1 MQSMT
6 TNYFNAID
14 ASVRRIKA
22 KAELYNGDALV
33 TTYTQND
40 AIKSIDIQRVGEDSK
55 FFGIGITHRLNIK
68 LRDVPRE
75 INITTANHFKIS
87 LGAVLSTG
95 AIEYATF
102 PNAFVTEVN
111 RDENTNELS
120 ITAYDILNDAKK
132 LVVNDLELLAP
143 YTIKDVVNA
152 VGAKIGASSVICGT
166 NILNLIKTTKNYN
179 GAIESNL
186 TANSVNI
193 TSSSTGTYTFVGFKL
208 EIPTGS
214 YVLSGVANWDDDSYE
229 ANPKAIAN
237 ISVYKKGT
245 YDNRLNNFEM
255 SWNSDTEG
263 QRRFKEFVIEDN
275 DLYDYYVNLYPTT
288 TTGLNGRS
296 VSFSNLMINKGQA
309 LLKYEPYLSVFDLE
323 YPEGANFEGTETLF
337 NVLTAASEVTQTVYY
352 VNGDDDLVF
361 KRLDHSGDAVKTI
374 DKSRYITLDSGA
386 NRRLQTVC
394 HATELGDNVSASLAE
409 IGTIQYV
416 RDNPF
421 WDLRDDIDTLVN
433 NALAAVG
440 GMTINQFECEWRGD
454 FSLEPG
460 DKIALVTKDNKKA
473 NSYLL
478 NDTITYDGGLVEKTE
493 WSYSEQESATSNP
506 TSLGEALKQTFARV
520 DKANKQIELLTTE
533 TTTNTNAISSLQLNT
548 SSILASVQNIET
560 STQEGLNSVHND
572 VNELTKK
579 VEASITAEDV
589 QIQIQSELSNGVSA
603 VKTTTGFTFDETGLT
618 IAKSESEMKT
628 NIDEDGMSVFRGD
641 DEVLTADNTGVI
653 AYNLKARTYL
663 IIGETSRF
671 EDFTEN
677 GEERTGCFWIGETEV
692 E

>member
-1 MQSMT
+1 MQTMT

-14 ASVRRIKA
+14 SSVRRIKA
-22 KAELYNGDALV
+22 KAELYNGNALV
-33 TTYTQND
+33 STYTQDD

-55 FFGIGITHRLNIK
+55 FFGIGITHRINIK

-75 INITTANHFKIS
+75 INVTTDNHFKIS

-95 AIEYATF
+95 ATEYATF
-102 PNAFVTEVN
+102 PKAFITEVS
-111 RDENTNELS
+111 RDEKTNELS
-120 ITAYDILNDAKK
+120 ITAYDALKDTKELI
-132 LVVNDLELLAP
+132 VNDLELLAP
-143 YTIKDVVNA
+143 YTIRDAVNA
-152 VGAKIGASSVICGT
+152 VGAKIGV
-166 NILNLIKTTKNYN
+166 
-179 GAIESNL
+179 
-186 TANSVNI
+186 
-193 TSSSTGTYTFVGFKL
+193 
-208 EIPTGS
+208 
-214 YVLSGVANWDDDSYE
+214 
-229 ANPKAIAN
+229 
-237 ISVYKKGT
+237 
-245 YDNRLNNFEM
+245 
-255 SWNSDTEG
+255 
-263 QRRFKEFVIEDN
+263 
-275 DLYDYYVNLYPTT
+275 
-288 TTGLNGRS
+288 S
-296 VSFSNLMINKGQA
+296 VSIPEDLT
-309 LLKYEPYLSVFDLE
+309 EFDLE
-323 YPEGANFEGTETLF
+323 YPEGANFEGTETLQY
-337 NVLTAASEVTQTVYY
+337 VLTAASEVTQTIYY
-352 VNGDDDLVF
+352 ISGSDILIF
-361 KRLDHSGDAVKTI
+361 KRLDHGGNAVKTI

-394 HATELGDNVSASLAE
+394 HATELGDNVSASMTE
-409 IGTIQYV
+409 VGTTQYV

-440 GMTINQFECEWRGD
+440 GMTINQFDCEWRGD
-454 FSLEPG
+454 ISLEPG

-493 WSYSEQESATSNP
+493 WNYSESETASSNP

-548 SSILASVQNIET
+548 ESILASVQNIEK

-579 VEASITAEDV
+579 VEASISAEDV
-589 QIQIQSELSNGVSA
+589 QIQVKSELANGVTK
-603 VKTTTGFTFDETGLT
+603 VETTTGFTFDETGLT

-628 NIDEDGMSVFRGD
+628 NIDEDGMSVFRGN
-641 DEVLTADNTGVI
+641 DEVLTADNTGVV
-653 AYNLKARTYL
+653 AYNLKAKTYL
-663 IIGETSRF
+663 IVGETSRF
-671 EDFTEN
+671 EDFTKN

>member
-1 MQSMT
+1 MQTMT

-14 ASVRRIKA
+14 SSVRRIKA
-22 KAELYNGDALV
+22 KAELYNGNALV
-33 TTYTQND
+33 STYTQDD

-55 FFGIGITHRLNIK
+55 FFGIGITHRINIK

-75 INITTANHFKIS
+75 INVTTDNHFKIS

-95 AIEYATF
+95 ATEYATF
-102 PNAFVTEVN
+102 PKAFITEVN
-111 RDENTNELS
+111 RDEKTNELS
-120 ITAYDILNDAKK
+120 ITAYDALKDTKELI
-132 LVVNDLELLAP
+132 VNDLELLAP
-143 YTIKDVVNA
+143 YTIRDAVNA
-152 VGAKIGASSVICGT
+152 VGAKIGV
-166 NILNLIKTTKNYN
+166 
-179 GAIESNL
+179 
-186 TANSVNI
+186 
-193 TSSSTGTYTFVGFKL
+193 
-208 EIPTGS
+208 
-214 YVLSGVANWDDDSYE
+214 
-229 ANPKAIAN
+229 
-237 ISVYKKGT
+237 
-245 YDNRLNNFEM
+245 
-255 SWNSDTEG
+255 
-263 QRRFKEFVIEDN
+263 
-275 DLYDYYVNLYPTT
+275 
-288 TTGLNGRS
+288 S
-296 VSFSNLMINKGQA
+296 VSIPEDLT
-309 LLKYEPYLSVFDLE
+309 EFDLE
-323 YPEGANFEGTETLF
+323 YPEGANFEGTETLQY
-337 NVLTAASEVTQTVYY
+337 VLTAASEVTQTIYY
-352 VNGDDDLVF
+352 ISGSDILIF
-361 KRLDHSGDAVKTI
+361 KRLDHGGNAVKTI

-394 HATELGDNVSASLAE
+394 HATELGDNVSASITE
-409 IGTIQYV
+409 VGTTQYV

-440 GMTINQFECEWRGD
+440 GMTINQFDCEWRGD
-454 FSLEPG
+454 ISLEPG

-493 WSYSEQESATSNP
+493 WNYSESETASSNP

-548 SSILASVQNIET
+548 ESILASVQNIEK

-579 VEASITAEDV
+579 VEASISAEDV
-589 QIQIQSELSNGVSA
+589 QIQVKSELANGVTK
-603 VKTTTGFTFDETGLT
+603 VETTTGFTFDETGLT

-628 NIDEDGMSVFRGD
+628 NIDEDGMSVFRGN
-641 DEVLTADNTGVI
+641 DEVLTADNTGVV
-653 AYNLKARTYL
+653 AYNLKAKTYL
-663 IIGETSRF
+663 IVGETSRF
-671 EDFTEN
+671 EDFTKN

>member
-95 AIEYATF
+95 ATDYATF

-111 RDENTNELS
+111 RDEKTNELS

-152 VGAKIGASSVICGT
+152 VGAKIGASSVICGKNFLDLSKCEFSRCVLNEDGSVT
-166 NILNLIKTTKNYN
+166 SNIENYYYSSIYTQQLNDVLINNKGSYFTFSIGEEIADKTCSIIIHGIRENGESWQESNSQGRKTT
-179 GAIESNL
+179 IQV
-186 TANSVNI
+186 ANDFTSI
-193 TSSSTGTYTFVGFKL
+193 TNVELRFNRSSTPFSGTGTT
-208 EIPTGS
+208 I
-214 YVLSGVANWDDDSYE
+214 N
-229 ANPKAIAN
+229 N
-237 ISVYKKGT
+237 IQ
-245 YDNRLNNFEM
+245 FEFGGYAT
-255 SWNSDTEG
+255 N
-263 QRRFKEFVIEDN
+263 
-275 DLYDYYVNLYPTT
+275 
-288 TTGLNGRS
+288 
-296 VSFSNLMINKGQA
+296 
-309 LLKYEPYLSVFDLE
+309 YEPYLSIFDTA

-337 NVLTAASEVTQTVYY
+337 NVLTAAAEATQTVYY
-352 VNGDDDLVF
+352 VNGNDDLVF
-361 KRLDHSGDAVKTI
+361 KRLDHGGDAIKTI

-394 HATELGDNVSASLAE
+394 HATELGDNVSASMTE
-409 IGTIQYV
+409 IGTTQYV

>member
-1 MQSMT
+1 MQTMT

-14 ASVRRIKA
+14 SSVRRIKA
-22 KAELYNGDALV
+22 KAELYNGNALV
-33 TTYTQND
+33 STYTQDD

-55 FFGIGITHRLNIK
+55 FFGIGITHRINIK

-75 INITTANHFKIS
+75 INVTTDNHFKIS

-95 AIEYATF
+95 ATEYATF
-102 PNAFVTEVN
+102 PKAFITEVN
-111 RDENTNELS
+111 RDEKTNELS
-120 ITAYDILNDAKK
+120 ITAYDALKDTKELI
-132 LVVNDLELLAP
+132 VNDLELLAP
-143 YTIKDVVNA
+143 YTIRDAVNA
-152 VGAKIGASSVICGT
+152 VGAKIGV
-166 NILNLIKTTKNYN
+166 
-179 GAIESNL
+179 
-186 TANSVNI
+186 
-193 TSSSTGTYTFVGFKL
+193 
-208 EIPTGS
+208 
-214 YVLSGVANWDDDSYE
+214 
-229 ANPKAIAN
+229 
-237 ISVYKKGT
+237 
-245 YDNRLNNFEM
+245 
-255 SWNSDTEG
+255 
-263 QRRFKEFVIEDN
+263 
-275 DLYDYYVNLYPTT
+275 
-288 TTGLNGRS
+288 S
-296 VSFSNLMINKGQA
+296 VSIPEDLT
-309 LLKYEPYLSVFDLE
+309 EFDLE
-323 YPEGANFEGTETLF
+323 YPEGANFEGTETLQY
-337 NVLTAASEVTQTVYY
+337 VLTAASEVTQTIYY
-352 VNGDDDLVF
+352 ISGSDILIF
-361 KRLDHSGDAVKTI
+361 KRLDHGGDAVKTI

-394 HATELGDNVSASLAE
+394 HATELGDNVSASMTE
-409 IGTIQYV
+409 VGTTQYV

-440 GMTINQFECEWRGD
+440 GMTINQFDCEWRGD
-454 FSLEPG
+454 ISLEPG

-493 WSYSEQESATSNP
+493 WNYSESETASSNP

-548 SSILASVQNIET
+548 ESILASVQNIEK

-579 VEASITAEDV
+579 VEASISAEDV
-589 QIQIQSELSNGVSA
+589 QIQVKSELANGVTK
-603 VKTTTGFTFDETGLT
+603 VETTTGFTFDETGLT

-628 NIDEDGMSVFRGD
+628 NIDEDGMSVFRGN
-641 DEVLTADNTGVI
+641 DEVLTADNTGVV
-653 AYNLKARTYL
+653 AYNLKAKTYL
-663 IIGETSRF
+663 IVGETSRF
-671 EDFTEN
+671 EDFTKN

>member
-1 MQSMT
+1 MQTMT

-14 ASVRRIKA
+14 SSVRRIKA
-22 KAELYNGDALV
+22 KAELYNGNALV
-33 TTYTQND
+33 STYTQDD

-55 FFGIGITHRLNIK
+55 FFGIGITHRINIK

-75 INITTANHFKIS
+75 INVTTDNHFKIS

-95 AIEYATF
+95 ATEYATF
-102 PNAFVTEVN
+102 PKAFITEVN
-111 RDENTNELS
+111 RDEKTNELS
-120 ITAYDILNDAKK
+120 ITAYDALKDTKELI
-132 LVVNDLELLAP
+132 VNDLELLAP
-143 YTIKDVVNA
+143 YTIRDAVNA
-152 VGAKIGASSVICGT
+152 VGAKIGV
-166 NILNLIKTTKNYN
+166 
-179 GAIESNL
+179 
-186 TANSVNI
+186 
-193 TSSSTGTYTFVGFKL
+193 
-208 EIPTGS
+208 
-214 YVLSGVANWDDDSYE
+214 
-229 ANPKAIAN
+229 
-237 ISVYKKGT
+237 
-245 YDNRLNNFEM
+245 
-255 SWNSDTEG
+255 
-263 QRRFKEFVIEDN
+263 
-275 DLYDYYVNLYPTT
+275 
-288 TTGLNGRS
+288 S
-296 VSFSNLMINKGQA
+296 VSIPEDLT
-309 LLKYEPYLSVFDLE
+309 EFDLE
-323 YPEGANFEGTETLF
+323 YPEGANFEGTETLQY
-337 NVLTAASEVTQTVYY
+337 VLTAASEVTQTIYY
-352 VNGDDDLVF
+352 ISGSDILIF
-361 KRLDHSGDAVKTI
+361 KRLDHGGNAVKTI

-394 HATELGDNVSASLAE
+394 HATELGDNVSASMTE
-409 IGTIQYV
+409 VGTTQYV

-440 GMTINQFECEWRGD
+440 GMTINQFDCEWRGD
-454 FSLEPG
+454 ISLEPG

-493 WSYSEQESATSNP
+493 WNYSESETASSNP

-548 SSILASVQNIET
+548 ESILASVQNIEK

-579 VEASITAEDV
+579 VEASISAEDV
-589 QIQIQSELSNGVSA
+589 QIQVKSELANGVTK
-603 VKTTTGFTFDETGLT
+603 VETTTGFTFDETGLT

-628 NIDEDGMSVFRGD
+628 NIDEDGMSVFRGN
-641 DEVLTADNTGVI
+641 DEVLTADNTGVV
-653 AYNLKARTYL
+653 AYNLKAKTYL
-663 IIGETSRF
+663 IVGETSRF
-671 EDFTEN
+671 EDFTKN

>member
-55 FFGIGITHRLNIK
+55 FFGVGITHRINIK

-75 INITTANHFKIS
+75 INVTTANHFKIS

-95 AIEYATF
+95 AIEYAAF
-102 PNAFVTEVN
+102 PKAFVTEVN

-120 ITAYDILNDAKK
+120 ITAYDALKDTKELI
-132 LVVNDLELLAP
+132 VNDLELLAP
-143 YTIKDVVNA
+143 YTIRDAVNA
-152 VGAKIGASSVICGT
+152 VGAKIGVSVSIP
-166 NILNLIKTTKNYN
+166 
-179 GAIESNL
+179 ANL
-186 TANSVNI
+186 T
-193 TSSSTGTYTFVGFKL
+193 
-208 EIPTGS
+208 E
-214 YVLSGVANWDDDSYE
+214 
-229 ANPKAIAN
+229 
-237 ISVYKKGT
+237 
-245 YDNRLNNFEM
+245 
-255 SWNSDTEG
+255 
-263 QRRFKEFVIEDN
+263 
-275 DLYDYYVNLYPTT
+275 
-288 TTGLNGRS
+288 
-296 VSFSNLMINKGQA
+296 
-309 LLKYEPYLSVFDLE
+309 FDLE
-323 YPEGANFEGTETLF
+323 YPEGANFEGTETLQY
-337 NVLTAASEVTQTVYY
+337 VLTAASEVTQTVYY
-352 VNGDDDLVF
+352 INGNDSLTF
-361 KRLDHSGDAVKTI
+361 KRLDHGGNAVKTI

-386 NRRLQTVC
+386 NRRLQTIC
-394 HATELGDNVSASLAE
+394 HATELGDNVSASMAE
-409 IGTIQYV
+409 VGTTQYV

-493 WSYSEQESATSNP
+493 WSYTESETASSNP

-548 SSILASVQNIET
+548 ESILASVQNIEK

-579 VEASITAEDV
+579 VEASISAEDV
-589 QIQIQSELSNGVSA
+589 QIQVKSELANGVTK
-603 VKTTTGFTFDETGLT
+603 VETTTGFTFDETGLT

-641 DEVLTADNTGVI
+641 DEVLTADNTGVV
-653 AYNLKARTYL
+653 AYNLKAKTYL
-663 IIGETSRF
+663 IVGETSRF
-671 EDFTEN
+671 EDFTKN